1 MLLASVVLFGGTTW
15 CEWSGHR
22 WWYSLRRA
30 APSPEVVDAVKAAER
45 QRLARVVLLTLD
57 GPVTEDVLSPALMPR
72 LHAAVAKEGVWL
84 EARAASVTTLSLPSY
99 QALSVGRLTACRT
112 NDCGRVTEETVGEF
126 LVRALKVPRE
136 QVALFASWSRT
147 SLAVASREDVMFLD
161 APEEGGKADGRPWR
175 NARLDV
181 ETFARARAHWAEVH
195 PRFLHLSLLD
205 TEVFVEFTRT
215 AQEHDASPWL
225 GDIHVPTLVVAGERD
240 LFTPRHLSLEMA
252 QRVSDAELLEIPRG
266 SHAALIEQ
274 PELINLRLEKFLR
287 ERIVPFE
294 ASTPA
299 PVAPLS
305 SVAPPPSVP
314 PGRSSVPT
322 AADPEAATNGA
333 TLPSEA
339 TTDAHAPARVATPP
353 LHPRG
358 VLST

>member
-1 MLLASVVLFGGTTW
+1 VKRRLPAVLLASVVLFGGTTW

-205 TEVFVEFTRT
+205 TDEWAHLDDRPAYERALRASDEMLGEVLGWLDALPEAERAMTTLLVTSDHSRGRSDWR
-215 AQEHDASPWL
+215 EHQTFDL
-225 GDIHVPTLVVAGERD
+225 GSGS
-240 LFTPRHLSLEMA
+240 LFFAAVGPS
-252 QRVSDAELLEIPRG
+252 VN
-266 SHAALIEQ
+266 AALPREVVDQRDVRWTIERLFGFCTEGRRGGQ
-274 PELINLRLEKFLR
+274 PIDA
-287 ERIVPFE
+287 V
-294 ASTPA
+294 
-299 PVAPLS
+299 VQ
-305 SVAPPPSVP
+305 
-314 PGRSSVPT
+314 G
-322 AADPEAATNGA
+322 
-333 TLPSEA
+333 LPC
-339 TTDAHAPARVATPP
+339 TR
-353 LHPRG
+353 
-358 VLST
+358 